1 MSTNQ
6 IGSIHIPLQLYA
18 FNNYDVDMPV
28 GEIEYSAQFLSNDVN
43 PLFWHDSW
51 KQVKHYL
58 AAMKRLPALWILR

>member
-6 IGSIHIPLQLYA
+6 IGSIHIPLHLYA

-51 KQVKHYL
+51 KQVKHL
-58 AAMKRLPALWILR
+58 FGGDD